1 MAAAPNASQPIT
13 EQVVRK
19 ALVTRPSD
27 AIAAFTLADFVFRRG
42 DKPSA
47 LRWLDRA
54 SAVRPTGAPPW
65 NRRGLIHWTG
75 GDVEN
80 ADRALTRAMVLEP
93 SLSAAWTNHGNILKR
108 RGALDRAA
116 CQYRRGTLTAPDDP
130 TPQLNIGVLDLL
142 RGRFA
147 TGWPLY
153 RHRRAF
159 LSGDPAGF
167 APGAPEWDGGILS
180 GPLMVIAEQG
190 IGDTVMFLTLLHA
203 VTPRVKGLVIL
214 VERRL
219 QALIARSIPD
229 AQVFSPDEQSR
240 MPPLP
245 RVAAWVPS
253 GDLPSALRLFH
264 GGEAKPRAFLKPDAE
279 RARALRERLKG
290 DDPRPLIGIT
300 WRSRAP
306 DGWRR
311 SISTD
316 LWRPILDAGH
326 RLISLQYGLTAEE
339 RSALD
344 PRIETGHGIEPMED
358 LDGLVALVAAMDM
371 VICPVN
377 NTVHFAGAL
386 DVPCWTLLPTD
397 PDWRWGL
404 KERTSRWYP
413 RMRLFRQDKRAAQD
427 GDWSEVME
435 RVRAALGTPKHKPK
449 PEAAE
454 KSAERS
460 PERSPEKSAQKPT
473 DQPTPALP
481 AADAHADTL
490 NKAVALHRA
499 GRLDEAEALY
509 LSIPDTSA
517 LHGNAA
523 NLMAVIRH
531 SQGRMAEA
539 VALSRDATRSDPL
552 NVPAWTNRAVI
563 ERHAPSAPNAILPP
577 HLAANLAALRSVL
590 IEPAR
595 PDAIATLVATLS
607 WARSDLLAV
616 RAGRMVRT
624 LCPFNLDALTDL
636 ANSEARLGDHR
647 AALRTLKLARVS
659 SPSNPAAW
667 FNAGNS
673 ERDLEHYEQAA
684 AAYRRALACDPGQVG
699 ARVNL
704 ANTVADLAQTSD
716 EGAEAAEPLVRENV
730 RLYPDRRDA
739 WNSFGRILD
748 RRRESLDPETEPAQA
763 LLREA
768 IDGYRRAAVL
778 EPSHLIA
785 PRALAQLLND
795 PRHALRGLIV
805 DPTNGG
811 LLNRLA
817 LLAADTDDRSMVIPY
832 LRKAAIANPGDG
844 DALYNLGVEAWRS
857 VHPHKVER
865 MSAWATC
872 VNPDHSLAHLNRA
885 LALLIQDDYARGW
898 DVHRRRLASTD
909 AAAFIRSFDIPEW
922 QGEAPDALS
931 GADKGDRGKLLLW
944 GEQGIGDEIMFMT
957 LLPELLD
964 RGYELVVVTEP
975 RLRPIL
981 RRSLPM
987 VDVPEAPS
995 PDQGTTPSYGCARHV
1010 ALGDLPYWLSLF
1022 HGGKTKPVPW
1032 VKPPA
1037 DRVAALRKGL
1047 EDRHPGQRLVGITW
1061 RSIAPKTGA
1070 GRTIEPA
1077 LWRPF
1082 GEIPGIAFVSLQYG
1096 TEPKDFEIFEREA
1109 GFPLDHAHG
1118 VEPMKDLDG
1127 LTALIEACDL
1137 VLCPTNNTVHFAGA
1151 QGKPCWTLLPYKP
1164 DWRWGL
1170 TSDRSRWY
1178 EDMAVYRQTR
1188 EGEWT
1193 DVIAR
1198 VAADLRVW
1206 SESENAE
1213 I

>member
-19 ALVTRPSD
+19 ALVARPYD

-42 DKPSA
+42 DTPSA
-47 LRWLDRA
+47 LAWLDRA
-54 SAVRPTGAPPW
+54 SAVRPTGGPPW
-65 NRRGLIHWTG
+65 NRRGVIHWTG
-75 GDVEN
+75 GDVDN
-80 ADRALTRAMVLEP
+80 TDRALTRAIVLEP
-93 SLSAAWTNHGNILKR
+93 SLSSAWTNHGNILKR
-108 RGALDRAA
+108 RGALDPAA
-116 CQYRRGTLTAPDDP
+116 RQYRRGALTAPDDP

-167 APGAPEWDGGILS
+167 APGAPEWDGGTLS

-190 IGDTVMFLTLLHA
+190 IGDTIMFLTLLHA
-203 VTPRVKGLVIL
+203 AASRVEGLVIL

-219 QALIARSIPD
+219 HALIARSFPD
-229 AQVFSPDEQSR
+229 ARVFSPDEQHR

-245 RVAAWVPS
+245 PVAAWIPS

-264 GGEAKPRAFLKPDAE
+264 GGKAKPRAFLKPDAD
-279 RARALRERLKG
+279 RVRALRERLKG

-311 SISTD
+311 TVPLD

-326 RLISLQYGLTAEE
+326 RLVSLLYGLAPDEKA
-339 RSALD
+339 ALD
-344 PRIETGHGIEPMED
+344 DRIETGHGVEPMED
-358 LDGLVALVAAMDM
+358 LDGLAALVASMDL

-427 GDWSEVME
+427 GDWSEVMD
-435 RVRAALGTPKHKPK
+435 RVHAALGTAKHPKSKPQPK
-449 PEAAE
+449 P
-454 KSAERS
+454 
-460 PERSPEKSAQKPT
+460 
-473 DQPTPALP
+473 QPTPGP
-481 AADAHADTL
+481 AQPKTQPAPDAHADTL
-490 NKAVALHRA
+490 NKALVLHQA
-499 GRLDEAEALY
+499 GQLDEAEALY
-509 LSIPDTSA
+509 ISIPETSA

-531 SQGRMAEA
+531 AQGRMAEA
-539 VALSRDATRSDPL
+539 VALSRTSTRADPL

-563 ERHAPSAPNAILPP
+563 ERQADPIPGSTLPP
-577 HLAANLAALRSVL
+577 HLGASLAALRAVL
-590 IEPAR
+590 IDPSRA
-595 PDAIATLVATLS
+595 DAVTTLVATLS
-607 WARSDLLAV
+607 WVRSDPLAI

-624 LCPFNLDALTDL
+624 ICPLNLDALTDL
-636 ANSEARLGDHR
+636 ANSQARLGDHH
-647 AALRTLKLARVS
+647 AALATLALARIS
-659 SPSNPAAW
+659 SPSSPTAL

-673 ERDLEHYEQAA
+673 ERDLKHYDRAA
-684 AAYRRALACDPGQVG
+684 TQYRRALACDPSQVG

-704 ANTVADLAQTSD
+704 ANTISDL
-716 EGAEAAEPLVRENV
+716 EGAEAAEPLVRENA
-730 RLYPDRRDA
+730 RLHPDRRDA

-748 RRRESLDPETEPAQA
+748 RRRQSLDPDTETARA
-763 LLREA
+763 LLHEA

-785 PRALAQLLND
+785 PRALAELLDD
-795 PRHALRGLIV
+795 PRPALRGLTV

-817 LLAADTDDRSMVIPY
+817 LLAAGTDDRSSVIPY
-832 LRKAAIANPGDG
+832 LRKAAMANPGDG

-865 MSAWATC
+865 MSAWATS
-872 VNPDHSLAHLNRA
+872 VDSDHALAHLNRA
-885 LALLIQDDYARGW
+885 LALLIQDDFERGW

-909 AAAFIRSFDIPEW
+909 AEAFIRTFDIPEW
-922 QGEAPDALS
+922 QGEPPETLS
-931 GADKGDRGKLLLW
+931 AGSLSGKLLLW

-987 VDVPEAPS
+987 VEVPDAPS
-995 PDQGTTPSYGCARHV
+995 PDKGTTPSYGCAGHV
-1010 ALGDLPYWLSLF
+1010 ALGDLPYHLSLF
-1022 HGGKTKPVPW
+1022 HGGKARPKPW
-1032 VKPPA
+1032 VTPPA
-1037 DRVAALRKGL
+1037 DRVASLRKGL
-1047 EDRHPGQRLVGITW
+1047 EERHPGQRLVGITW

-1082 GEIPGIAFVSLQYG
+1082 GEIPGVSFVSLQYG
-1096 TEPKDFEIFEREA
+1096 TEPQDFEIFEREA

-1118 VEPMKDLDG
+1118 IEPMKDLDG

-1137 VLCPTNNTVHFAGA
+1137 VLCPTNNTIHFAGA

-1178 EDMAVYRQTR
+1178 DDMRVYRQVR
-1188 EGEWT
+1188 EGEWP
-1193 DVIAR
+1193 DVIER
-1198 VAADLRVW
+1198 VAADLRDW
-1206 SESENAE
+1206 SESQSAEN
-1213 I
+1213 